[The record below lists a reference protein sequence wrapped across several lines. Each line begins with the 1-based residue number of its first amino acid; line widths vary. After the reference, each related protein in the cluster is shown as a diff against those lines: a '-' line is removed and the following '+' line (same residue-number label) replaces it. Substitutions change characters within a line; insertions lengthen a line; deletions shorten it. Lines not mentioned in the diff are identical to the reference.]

1 MNKSYYRSEIDG
13 LRALAIL
20 PVILYH
26 TYSFSFAESGF
37 LGVDIF
43 FVISGFLITNI
54 LLNEILVTKK
64 ISLINFYN
72 RRIRRIIPALFFVTI
87 VSIYPAYKLL
97 FPFTFKDFGQS
108 LMGVSTLLPNLIFI
122 LQGGYFAEANSLKPL
137 LHTWSLGVEE
147 QFYFFF
153 PLFLLIFWK
162 ILKRNTII
170 LIIILF
176 LLSFILS
183 NDLSDGV
190 YTQENF
196 LLPITRMWELFAGA
210 IISYYNFFLKKKE
223 FNFFVKNIFSFFGV
237 LLLIYSFFSFSEV
250 TPHPSF
256 FTFIP
261 VLGTCLII
269 LFASK
274 ETIIGKILS
283 FRYLVG
289 IGLISYSLYLW
300 HYPFFVF
307 ARHYN
312 FLFNS
317 ESGSYYTLSNL
328 TYFFLILIVFIIS
341 YFSWKYIEQP
351 FRKRKISNK
360 NLIKSVTVC
369 FLIIFVS
376 GFYINKN
383 DGIIERF
390 PNKVVNYLDYNY
402 SYPPNKIIFPCT
414 ESLSEKIKRRIQNE
428 KYSQKEIFEECRILG
443 NKQYKPKTVLL
454 GDSFTHSLLLQINDH
469 LLDHNKSIYYHLRAC
484 PNLIRFMD
492 HGDCFKALKSIS
504 NDPNI
509 ENVIFFFRWSDKFK
523 SVNYFDGKYFCGEIR
538 CKDLNEAKLF
548 EQMEKEIQGNFRE
561 KINLLLEKNIKVT
574 IIYPLP
580 YIGYDVP
587 KFLASKV
594 LNNKDPVAAID
605 YKDFTYINSNV
616 IRFFNSL
623 EGNIIRVHP
632 EKIFCNSFVKDK
644 CVANNKEK
652 VFFWNKT
659 HLSLDGG
666 ILLANEIIKK
676 VDKF

>member
-1 MNKSYYRSEIDG
+1 MDKSYYRSEIDG
-13 LRALAIL
+13 LRAIAIL

-26 TYSFSFAESGF
+26 THSFSFAESGF

-54 LLNEILVTKK
+54 LLTEIQNTKK
-64 ISLINFYN
+64 ISLLNFYN
-72 RRIRRIIPALFFVTI
+72 RRVRRIIPALFFVTI
-87 VSIYPAYKLL
+87 ISIYPAYKLL
-97 FPFTFKDFGQS
+97 FPFTLKDFGQS

-162 ILKRNTII
+162 FLNKNIII

-176 LLSFILS
+176 SLSLILS
-183 NDLSDGV
+183 NDLSNGE
-190 YTQENF
+190 YIQENF

-223 FNFFVKNIFSFFGV
+223 FSFFTKNILSFLGLV
-237 LLLIYSFFSFSEV
+237 LLLYSFILFNEA

-256 FTFIP
+256 LTLIP

-269 LFASK
+269 LFSSK

-283 FRYLVG
+283 FKYLVG

-300 HYPFFVF
+300 HYPIFVF

-312 FLFNS
+312 FLTNS
-317 ESGSYYTLSNL
+317 DSGNYYTLSNL

-341 YFSWKYIEQP
+341 YFSWKYVEQP
-351 FRKRKISNK
+351 FRKKKISNK
-360 NLIKSVTVC
+360 NLITSVTVS
-369 FLIIFVS
+369 FLIIFMS
-376 GFYINKN
+376 GFLINKN
-383 DGIIERF
+383 DGIKERF
-390 PNKVVNYLDYNY
+390 PKKVVNYLDYNY
-402 SYPPNKIIFPCT
+402 SYPPNEIIFPCA
-414 ESLSEKIKRRIQNE
+414 ESLSEKIKRKIQYE
-428 KYSQKEIFEECRILG
+428 KYIQKEIFEKCRILG
-443 NKQYKPKTVLL
+443 NKKYKPKTVLL
-454 GDSFTHSLLLQINDH
+454 GDSFTHSLLLQINDY
-469 LLDHNKSIYYHLRAC
+469 LLDQNMSMYYHLRAC
-484 PNLIRFMD
+484 PRLIGFMD
-492 HGDCFKALKSIS
+492 HGDCFRAFKSII
-504 NDPNI
+504 NNPDI
-509 ENVIFFFRWSDKFK
+509 ENVILFFRWSDKFK
-523 SVNYFDGKYFCGEIR
+523 SVNYFDSKYFCGEVR
-538 CKDLNEAKLF
+538 CKDLNEAKLY
-548 EQMEKEIQGNFRE
+548 EQLEKDIQNNFRE
-561 KINLLLEKNIKVT
+561 KINLLLKNDIKIT

-587 KFLASKV
+587 KFLASRV
-594 LNNKDPVAAID
+594 LNDKEPVANID
-605 YKDFTYINSNV
+605 YKDFTYRNSNV
-616 IRFFNSL
+616 IKFFNSFE
-623 EGNIIRVHP
+623 EGIIRVHP

-659 HLSLDGG
+659 HLSIDGG
-666 ILLANEIIKK
+666 NLLANEIIKK
-676 VDKF
+676 VKNF